1 MKQITS
7 ILEALRVVFKPVIK
21 LALILFVKIIAKITL
36 EVNALNAK
44 VLFISIIL
52 TKAITYCLL
61 ILWTPLLHAYKA
73 ESATHFVLEIWRQTA
88 IMNAMHAHNLVGN
101 L

>member
-1 MKQITS
+1 M
-7 ILEALRVVFKPVIK
+7 FKPALK
-21 LALILFVKIIAKITL
+21 LALILFAKIIVKITL
-36 EVNALNAK
+36 EANALNAK

-61 ILWTPLLHAYKA
+61 TLLTPRLHANRALNVLLKA
-73 ESATHFVLEIWRQTA
+73 ISYTTESATHFVLEIWHQIA
-88 IMNAMHAHNLVGN
+88 VMNAMHACNLVGN